1 MSAITSPSPRPV
13 HEPELVPPP
22 VSRPAPPRP
31 KRWKLGLIL
40 LAGALAAALAAYQ
53 LWLKPAQTA
62 KLLPAAIPTAK
73 AATGPLERVIRVSGT
88 TSSINFVNIRA
99 PEQRGPERSS
109 LILLELKES
118 GARVRKG
125 DVVARIDGQALKDH
139 IDDVHSTVLAALAD
153 IKKRQA
159 EQAIDWENLHQDV
172 RLAKADL
179 DGWTLEAGAAEIRTV
194 IDREIIRLAVEE
206 AEAAYKQRLADLNAK
221 KTAHAAE
228 LRILELTAERHK
240 RHRDRHA
247 YDLERYAV
255 LAPMEGMAVRQ
266 AIWRGGE
273 MSLVQQGDQLFPGR
287 LFLKIM
293 DTSKM
298 QVEAEIN
305 QAESQFIR
313 IGQKVRI
320 GLDAFPDAAYEGRV
334 SSIGA
339 LARVTGF
346 QGNYVRKIPIRIE
359 IERPDE
365 RLIPD
370 LSAYADII
378 VDKVDGAVR
387 VPRAA
392 VFEEAGASY
401 VFLKRGEKF
410 EKRPVRLGFRNHT
423 EVAVLS
429 GVDAGDEVALRRP
442 PAQP

>member
-13 HEPELVPPP
+13 REPELVPPP
-22 VSRPAPPRP
+22 VSRPVPPRP
-31 KRWKLGLIL
+31 KRWKLGVFL
-40 LAGALAAALAAYQ
+40 LAGALGAALAYQ

-62 KLLPAAIPTAK
+62 KVLPAAIPTAK
-73 AATGPLERVIRVSGT
+73 ATFGTLERVVRISGT

-109 LILLELKES
+109 LVLLELKES
-118 GARVRKG
+118 GTRVRKG
-125 DVVARIDGQALKDH
+125 EVVARIDGQALKDH
-139 IDDVHSTVLAALAD
+139 IDDVHSTVLATLSD
-153 IKKRQA
+153 VKKRQA
-159 EQAIDWENLHQDV
+159 EQAIDWENLQQDV

-179 DGWTLEAGAAEIRTV
+179 DGWTLEAGAAEIRTS

-206 AEAAYKQRLADLNAK
+206 AEAAYKQKLADLNAK
-221 KTAHAAE
+221 KVAHAAE

-255 LAPMEGMAVRQ
+255 VAPMDGMVVRQ

-273 MSLVQQGDQLFPGR
+273 MSLVREGDQLFPGQ

-305 QAESQFIR
+305 QAESHLVR
-313 IGQKVRI
+313 IGQKARI
-320 GLDAFPDAAYEGRV
+320 GLDAFPEASYEGRV

-359 IERPDE
+359 IDRVDE

-370 LSAYADII
+370 LSAYADIL
-378 VDKVDGAVR
+378 VDQVEGVVR

-401 VFLKRGEKF
+401 VYLKRGEKF
-410 EKRPVRLGFRNHT
+410 ERRPVDLGFRNHT

-429 GVDAGDEVALRRP
+429 GVNAGDEVALRRP
-442 PAQP
+442 PVQP

>member
-22 VSRPAPPRP
+22 LVRPAPPKPR
-31 KRWKLGLIL
+31 RWKLGLVL
-40 LAGALAAALAAYQ
+40 LAGAVAAGVAYQ

-62 KLLPAAIPTAK
+62 RLLPAAIPTAK
-73 AATGPLERVIRVSGT
+73 ATAGPLERVIRVAGT

-139 IDDVHSTVLAALAD
+139 IDDVHSTVLSALAD

-159 EQAIDWENLHQDV
+159 EQAIDWENLQQDV

-179 DGWTLEAGAAEIRTV
+179 DGWTLEAGATEIRTV

-206 AEAAYKQRLADLNAK
+206 AEAAYKQKLDDLKAK
-221 KTAHAAE
+221 KVAHAAE

-247 YDLERYAV
+247 YDLERYTV
-255 LAPMEGMAVRQ
+255 LAPMDGMAVRQ

-287 LFLKIM
+287 LFMKIM
-293 DTSKM
+293 DTSRM

-305 QAESQFIR
+305 QAESHLIR
-313 IGQKVRI
+313 IGQKARI
-320 GLDAFPDAAYEGRV
+320 GLDAFPEASYEGRV
-334 SSIGA
+334 TSLGA

-378 VDKVDGAVR
+378 IDKAEPGVR

-401 VFLKRGEKF
+401 VFVKRGEKF
-410 EKRPVRLGFRNHT
+410 EKRPVELGFRNHV
-423 EVAVLS
+423 EVAVLQ
-429 GVDAGDEVALRRP
+429 GVNDGDEVALRRP
-442 PAQP
+442 SAQP

>member
-22 VSRPAPPRP
+22 VVRPAPPKP
-31 KRWKLGLIL
+31 KRWKLGLVL
-40 LAGALAAALAAYQ
+40 LAAAAAAGLAYQ

-62 KLLPAAIPTAK
+62 KLLPVAIPTAK
-73 AATGPLERVIRVSGT
+73 ATAGPLERVIRVAGT

-139 IDDVHSTVLAALAD
+139 IDDVHSTVLSALAD

-159 EQAIDWENLHQDV
+159 EQAIEWENLQQDV

-206 AEAAYKQRLADLNAK
+206 AEAAYKQKLDDLKAK
-221 KTAHAAE
+221 KVAHAAE
-228 LRILELTAERHK
+228 VRILELTAERHK

-247 YDLERYAV
+247 YDLERYTV
-255 LAPMEGMAVRQ
+255 LAPMDGMAVRQ

-287 LFLKIM
+287 LFMKIM
-293 DTSKM
+293 DTSRM

-305 QAESQFIR
+305 QAESHLIR
-313 IGQKVRI
+313 IGQRARI
-320 GLDAFPDAAYEGRV
+320 GLDAFPEASYEGRV
-334 SSIGA
+334 TSIGA

-346 QGNYVRKIPIRIE
+346 QGNYVRKIPVRIE
-359 IERPDE
+359 IDRPDE

-378 VDKVDGAVR
+378 IDKAESGVR
-387 VPRAA
+387 IPRAA

-410 EKRPVRLGFRNHT
+410 EKRPVELGFRNHV
-423 EVAVLS
+423 EVAVLQ
-429 GVDAGDEVALRRP
+429 GVNAGDEVALRRP
-442 PAQP
+442 VAQP

>member
-22 VSRPAPPRP
+22 VVRPAPPKP
-31 KRWKLGLIL
+31 KRWKLGLVL
-40 LAGALAAALAAYQ
+40 LAAAAAAGLAYQ

-62 KLLPAAIPTAK
+62 KLLPVSIPTAK
-73 AATGPLERVIRVSGT
+73 ATAGPLERVIRVAGT

-159 EQAIDWENLHQDV
+159 EQAIEWENLQQDV

-206 AEAAYKQRLADLNAK
+206 AEAAYRQKLDDLKAK
-221 KTAHAAE
+221 KVAHAAE
-228 LRILELTAERHK
+228 VRILELTAERHK

-247 YDLERYAV
+247 YDLERYTV
-255 LAPMEGMAVRQ
+255 LAPMDGMAVRQ

-273 MSLVQQGDQLFPGR
+273 MSMVQQGDQLFPGR
-287 LFLKIM
+287 LFMKIM
-293 DTSKM
+293 DTSRM

-305 QAESQFIR
+305 QAESHLIR
-313 IGQKVRI
+313 IGQRARI
-320 GLDAFPDAAYEGRV
+320 GLDAFPEASYEGRV
-334 SSIGA
+334 TSIGA

-346 QGNYVRKIPIRIE
+346 QGNYVRKIPVRIE

-378 VDKVDGAVR
+378 IDRADQGVR

-401 VFLKRGEKF
+401 VFVKRGEKF
-410 EKRPVRLGFRNHT
+410 EKRPVELGFRNHV
-423 EVAVLS
+423 EVAVLQ
-429 GVDAGDEVALRRP
+429 GVNAGEEVALRRP
-442 PAQP
+442 VAQP

>member
-22 VSRPAPPRP
+22 VVRPAPPKP
-31 KRWKLGLIL
+31 KRWKLGLL
-40 LAGALAAALAAYQ
+40 LLAAAAAAGLAYQ

-62 KLLPAAIPTAK
+62 KLLPVAIPTAK
-73 AATGPLERVIRVSGT
+73 ATAGPLEQVIRVAGT

-139 IDDVHSTVLAALAD
+139 IDDVHSTVLSALAD

-159 EQAIDWENLHQDV
+159 EQAIEWENLQQDV

-206 AEAAYKQRLADLNAK
+206 AEAAYKQKLDDLKAK
-221 KTAHAAE
+221 KVAHAAE
-228 LRILELTAERHK
+228 VRILELTAERHK

-247 YDLERYAV
+247 YDLERYTV
-255 LAPMEGMAVRQ
+255 LAPMDGMAVRQ

-287 LFLKIM
+287 LFMKIM
-293 DTSKM
+293 DTSRM

-305 QAESQFIR
+305 QAESHLIR
-313 IGQKVRI
+313 IGQKARI
-320 GLDAFPDAAYEGRV
+320 GLDAFPEASYEGRV
-334 SSIGA
+334 TSIGA

-346 QGNYVRKIPIRIE
+346 QGNYVRKIPVRIE
-359 IERPDE
+359 IDRPDE

-378 VDKVDGAVR
+378 IDKAEPGVR
-387 VPRAA
+387 IPRAA

-401 VFLKRGEKF
+401 VFVKRGEKF
-410 EKRPVRLGFRNHT
+410 EKRPVELGFRNHV
-423 EVAVLS
+423 EVAVLR
-429 GVDAGDEVALRRP
+429 GVNAGDEVALRRP
-442 PAQP
+442 EGQP